1 MFISASNNRFSACS
15 EEKKRQSTPW
25 TVNKEVTD
33 VDNREEKLSHKLS
46 PLDLCVLSS
55 SGDNTALQTQSEILK
70 KNKKKK
76 QAS

>member
-1 MFISASNNRFSACS
+1 MDCQH
-15 EEKKRQSTPW
+15 RQ
-25 TVNKEVTD
+25 EVTD

-70 KNKKKK
+70 KKKKTGIMTVIK
-76 QAS
+76 YMYNIMYIT

>member
-1 MFISASNNRFSACS
+1 MDCQH
-15 EEKKRQSTPW
+15 RQ
-25 TVNKEVTD
+25 EVTD

-70 KNKKKK
+70 KTKNKTGIMTVKYMYNIMYIT
-76 QAS
+76 